1 MAPFLN
7 RDPSERLFP
16 TSLSEVGYYSL
27 PIALYMFSTELTIIY
42 FIIALPH
49 LLFTMQVTHVESGFV
64 FLTRPQHVTGVFLFH
79 Y

>member
-7 RDPSERLFP
+7 QDRSERLFP

-27 PIALYMFSTELTIIY
+27 PIAPYMFSTELTIIY

-49 LLFTMQVTHVESGFV
+49 LLFTMQVTHVDSGFV